1 MIKVSIDQEEIMVL
15 NIYAANNSA
24 SKYMKQNLKELKT
37 ETDKSPLQRQI
48 SIPLCK

>member
-1 MIKVSIDQEEIMVL
+1 MIKVSIDQEDIIVL

-37 ETDKSPLQRQI
+37 EIDKSPLQKHFNT
-48 SIPLCK
+48 SL